1 VSAPLLLDELAAQRI
16 ELHVEDGRLR
26 FRAPPGALTPALKER
41 IAAHRE
47 ELLAI
52 LEKRERPETET
63 YEGAPAAAQERL
75 WFIDQLQGPN
85 HTYNIPLFL
94 RLRGQLDGEALHAAL
109 HDLVR
114 RHDSLRTAFVHD
126 GERLSARST
135 REVDVPWSVLDL
147 GNLSEAERAAALHER
162 AECIAGHHFKL
173 DHAPLFRA
181 ELVRIASEEHVLLLC
196 FHHIVTDGWSFGVIL
211 HDLAA
216 FYAARLKH
224 QPPALAPLAWRY
236 RDYIAWLDTLRRN
249 GAMDADLAFWHERLA
264 GAPATTTLPPDFSRP
279 SVQTFTGNNVL
290 FALDAPT
297 VAALRTTAKTLGA
310 TLNILGL
317 AAIAAL
323 IARRTGQRDLVIGL
337 PLANRARRELEP
349 IVGMFVNVV
358 PLRFQIEP
366 EQKLTELVAKIKQ
379 AVAEAVSHGNLPF
392 ERLLD
397 ALGVA
402 RDTGLN
408 PVYQIAYNFLPP
420 LDHHPSFAELEVDSP
435 SLLDGPGIAKND
447 CSIYLDEHR
456 DTIEGHIEYA
466 DKLYRPETAA
476 SWATELVSL
485 FQTLAGNPQEPV
497 GSVALPGLTGEPQ
510 PLPTQSPWELF
521 AARARS
527 APDAPAIEEDGVVTR
542 YAELQTQAE
551 NLAARLHEAGVRH
564 GSRVGLL
571 LPRGRWHIAAMLAS
585 LRQGAAFVPLDTTQ
599 PAARLATMLR
609 RAELSA
615 IVVHSGTTISE
626 GIAVPQVRAEM
637 SPAGK
642 LPPPATL
649 SAEDAAYL
657 IFTSGS
663 TGEPKGCLLPWRAL
677 NNLAHAV
684 IRARGMSPADRSSQL
699 ASPSFDASLFE
710 IWPALFS
717 GGTLCIVPDAL
728 RMDPPALRD
737 WLVARAITVH
747 FSPTPLAEE
756 LLALDWPAG
765 APLRVL
771 NTGGQTLRRRP
782 RAGVPFTLINNYG
795 PTETGISATWCIVP
809 PGEPESPA
817 PPIGAALPGLRLC
830 VLNEAGTQVP
840 VGGEGE
846 LYIGGTGVGLGY
858 FGDPDTTAKS
868 FLSLPG
874 RDGCWY
880 RSGDLVRLRADGSLD
895 YIGRRDGQI
904 KLRGFRIEVGEIEAA
919 LLRQPGVAQAAVRKE
934 GESLVAYFEP
944 ADGAR
949 PVSETLRRAL
959 GALLPAYMVPAH
971 CHVVAKLPRSTSGKI
986 DLRSIPESPTGTTAR
1001 NVPSTIQ
1008 APTSSVAAI
1017 SRAWAAVLG
1026 TSATP
1031 GIDDNFFDLG
1041 GHSLMLVRLKERIRA
1056 ETGAEIA
1063 VLELFQ
1069 NPTIRRQ
1076 AAFID
1081 KDTSPDTVS
1090 ATDTA
1095 QKPVPAI
1102 PDGAIAIVGMAG
1114 RFPEAESVGEFWR
1127 NLCAGRDCITLF
1139 TREELL
1145 AAGVPATL
1153 ADRPDYVP
1161 ANGVLKAI
1169 DRFDAEF
1176 FGIPARE
1183 AEVIDPQQRLLLEEA
1198 WHCFEDAGL
1207 DPARAGGR
1215 VGVYVGASL
1224 NGYLMENVL
1233 PRQDVL
1239 DGIGG
1244 WAVMLA
1250 NGTDFAATRL
1260 SYKLDLRGPGVSVN
1274 TACSTSL
1281 VAVHQAVTALQAGQ
1295 CELALAGGACVR
1307 SRQIDGYL
1315 YEDGGVLSRDGRTRT
1330 FDAAA
1335 SGMVGGNGVALVLLK
1350 PLAAALADG
1359 DPIHAVIRGI
1369 AANNDGADKIGFT
1382 APGVAGQTRVMQ
1394 DALARSGVPAE
1405 SVRYVEAHGT
1415 GTRLGDTIEVA
1426 ALAANYAP
1434 VGRRETPMYLGS
1446 VKSNVGHLDSAAG
1459 VTGLIKAAL
1468 ILREKTLVP
1477 SLHFETPNPEIRWP
1491 GDAFRVATATE
1502 PLAGAG
1508 GALRAA
1514 VSSLG
1519 IGGTNAH
1526 AILEEPPSRPVDDT
1540 PDEATP
1546 HLLLFSGRDARAL
1559 AANAATTGAWLA
1571 AHTSVKLRDAAHTLA
1586 FGRRD
1591 FAARGAICAWDRT
1604 DAAAR
1609 LAELPPPPEHA
1620 DSVAFL
1626 FTGMGTQKPGMARA
1640 LYERAPVFRA
1650 TIDECAALLEPVL
1663 KLDLRAL
1670 LLAAPGD
1677 ADAMAQLNQHRIG
1690 QPTVFA
1696 IEYAAARFWMELGLR
1711 PTVLIGHSLGEW
1723 VAACLAGVFTL
1734 ADALRL
1740 VCLRGGA
1747 MDAQAPGAMLAVN
1760 LTEPEVAARL
1770 PRSLDIATVN
1780 APDQIVVAGP
1790 ADAVEAL
1797 ALELEREGVRC
1808 KRLQVTLAAHSSLME
1823 PMLADFRAA
1832 VAAAPRR
1839 LPDAGVRVVSNVT
1852 GDFLAPER
1860 LADPDYWAEH
1870 LRRCV
1875 RFADGLATLWAQPKL
1890 ALLECGPSHTLC
1902 NLALRDGRRPE
1913 GRAVLATL
1921 DGEDDPRKEWQRT
1934 LETAGGLWAAQLPID
1949 LEKLFALAGPRGRRV
1964 SLPGYRFQRKSY
1976 WLDPVPTPTVT
1987 TAPVRRTIIDES
1999 ADDEQAATTASPA
2012 ERQVIAAMR
2021 ELLGPVRLAR
2031 TSDFFL
2037 SGGDSLLAVR
2047 LAARLSEAFGTPV
2060 SRAAVFAQ
2068 RTVGRL
2074 AELSPAGDA
2083 RVSAA
2088 EETPAPGCVVR
2099 LWEGDER
2106 LAPLVFVHAVGGGA
2120 FIYRDLLEALRP
2132 ACPVY
2137 GLQSP
2142 GLWSDDE
2149 SPVTGLT
2156 EQARLY
2162 CESLKQAGGRAPAL
2176 IGGTS
2181 YGGIVAYEMARFY
2194 REEGHAVPVA
2204 MFDSPG
2210 PGHMP
2215 ERIDGEIEILAY
2227 VAQGYGDIGYE
2238 GALAHLRPLDHER
2251 RMTWLLDLVRRGSMS
2266 GTSRRDLE
2274 RQLAVFQRN
2283 LANMWEWQP
2292 TPHAARIFYYK
2303 AAQHSTL
2310 LARTPE
2316 LAWIPLAGAGI
2327 EIVPGQGTHYTMTD
2341 APHVNVL
2348 ASHLTRRLSES
2359 PYL

>member
-1 VSAPLLLDELAAQRI
+1 MSAPLLLDELAAQRI

-26 FRAPPGALTPALKER
+26 FRAPPGALTPAHKER

-52 LEKRERPETET
+52 LSGRERPEPET

-94 RLRGQLDGEALHAAL
+94 RLRGRLEAETLRGAL
-109 HDLVR
+109 EDLVR
-114 RHDSLRTAFVHD
+114 RHDSLRTAFLHD
-126 GERLSARST
+126 GGRLSARST
-135 REVDVPWSVLDL
+135 REVTVPWEVIDL
-147 GNLSEAERAAALHER
+147 TSLAEDARTTELGKR
-162 AECIAGHHFKL
+162 AEQIATHHFDL
-173 DHAPLFRA
+173 SRAPLLRA
-181 ELVRIASEEHVLLLC
+181 ELVRLVPREHMLLLC

-211 HDLAA
+211 QDLSA

-236 RDYIAWLDTLRRN
+236 RDYVAWLDTLRQS
-249 GAMDADLAFWHERLA
+249 GAMDADLAFWRERLA
-264 GAPATTTLPPDFSRP
+264 GAPATTTLPPDFPRP
-279 SVQTFTGNNVL
+279 SVQTFTGNNVPL
-290 FALDAPT
+290 TLDAPT
-297 VAALRTTAKTLGA
+297 VASLRATAKALGA

-349 IVGMFVNVV
+349 LVGMFVNVV
-358 PLRFQIEP
+358 PLRLQVEP
-366 EQKLTELVAKIKQ
+366 QQKLTELVSKIKQ

-402 RDTGLN
+402 RDTGQN

-420 LDHHPSFAELEVDSP
+420 LDHRPAFAELEVDSP
-435 SLLDGPGIAKND
+435 SLLDGPGIAKSD
-447 CSIYLDEHR
+447 CTIYLDEHR

-476 SWATELVSL
+476 GWAAELVSL
-485 FQTLAGNPQEPV
+485 FQTLAKNPQEPV

-510 PLPTQSPWELF
+510 SLAEQSPWELF
-521 AARARS
+521 AARAQS
-527 APDAPAIEEDGVVTR
+527 APGAPAIEEDGNVTR
-542 YAELQTQAE
+542 YAELQSLAE
-551 NLAARLHEAGVRH
+551 NLAARLHAAGVRH
-564 GSRVGLL
+564 GTRVGLL
-571 LPRGRWHIAAMLAS
+571 LPRGRWHIAAILAS
-585 LRQGAAFVPLDTTQ
+585 LRQGAAFVPLDATQ
-599 PAARLATMLR
+599 PATRLATMIR
-609 RAELSA
+609 KAELSA
-615 IVVHSGTTISE
+615 IVVPPGAPIPE
-626 GIAVPQVRAEM
+626 GISVPQVHAG
-637 SPAGK
+637 SAPAGT
-642 LPPPATL
+642 LPPPAKL
-649 SAEDAAYL
+649 GAEDAAYL

-677 NNLAHAV
+677 NNLTHAA
-684 IRARGMSPADRSSQL
+684 IRARSMSPADRSSQI

-710 IWPALFS
+710 IWPALLS

-737 WLVARAITVH
+737 WLIARAITIH

-756 LLALDWPAG
+756 LLAFDWPSHT
-765 APLRVL
+765 PLRIL
-771 NTGGQTLRRRP
+771 NTGGQTLRRLP
-782 RAGVPFTLINNYG
+782 NATAPFTLVNNYG
-795 PTETGISATWCIVP
+795 PTETGIAATWYIVP
-809 PGEPESPA
+809 SGDAGSPA
-817 PPIGAALPGLRLC
+817 PPIGTALPGLRLC
-830 VLNEAGTQVP
+830 VLDETGNQVP

-858 FGDPDTTAKS
+858 FGDPLTTAS
-868 FLSLPG
+868 RFVSLPG

-895 YIGRRDGQI
+895 YVGRRDGQI

-934 GESLVAYFEP
+934 GEALVAYVEP
-944 ADGAR
+944 ANEAR
-949 PVSETLRRAL
+949 PVPETLRRTL
-959 GALLPAYMVPAH
+959 GDLLPAYMVPAH
-971 CHVVAKLPRSTSGKI
+971 CHVVSRLPRSTSGKI
-986 DLRSIPESPTGTTAR
+986 DLRSIPESSAGAAAH
-1001 NVPSTIQ
+1001 SALSSIQ
-1008 APTSSVAAI
+1008 EPTSSVTAI
-1017 SRAWAAVLG
+1017 ARAWAAVLG

-1056 ETGAEIA
+1056 ETGTEIA

-1081 KDTSPDTVS
+1081 KDTLPVAPATERPAVPS
-1090 ATDTA
+1090 AG
-1095 QKPVPAI
+1095 V
-1102 PDGAIAIVGMAG
+1102 PDGAIAIIGMAG
-1114 RFPEAESVGEFWR
+1114 RFPEAESVEEFWR

-1145 AAGVPATL
+1145 AAGVPPEL

-1161 ANGVLKAI
+1161 ANGVLKHI

-1183 AEVIDPQQRLLLEEA
+1183 AEVIDPQQRMLLEEA
-1198 WHCFEDAGL
+1198 WHCFEDAGI
-1207 DPARAGGR
+1207 DPAHAGGR

-1224 NGYLMENVL
+1224 NGYLIENVL

-1239 DGIGG
+1239 AGIGG
-1244 WAVMLA
+1244 WAALLA
-1250 NGTDFAATRL
+1250 NGTDFASTRI

-1434 VGRRETPMYLGS
+1434 GGRREVPLYLGS

-1508 GALRAA
+1508 GPLRAA

-1519 IGGTNAH
+1519 SGGTNAH
-1526 AILEEPPSRPVDDT
+1526 AIIEEPPSRPIDDT

-1571 AHTSVKLRDAAHTLA
+1571 AHPSVRLRDAAHTLA
-1586 FGRRD
+1586 FGRRA
-1591 FAARGAICAWDRT
+1591 FATRGAICAWDRA

-1609 LAELPPPPEHA
+1609 LAELPPPPERA
-1620 DSVAFL
+1620 ETVAFL

-1640 LYERAPVFRA
+1640 LYDHAPVFRA
-1650 TIDECAALLEPVL
+1650 VIDECATLLEPVL
-1663 KLDLRAL
+1663 KLDLRTL
-1670 LLAAPGD
+1670 LLAASGD
-1677 ADAMAQLNQHRIG
+1677 AGAMAQLDQHRIG
-1690 QPTVFA
+1690 QPAVFA
-1696 IEYAAARFWMELGLR
+1696 LEFAAARFWMDLRLR

-1734 ADALRL
+1734 TDALRL
-1740 VCLRGGA
+1740 VCLRGSA

-1760 LTEPEVAARL
+1760 LTEREVAERL

-1790 ADAVEAL
+1790 ADAVEAF
-1797 ALELEREGVRC
+1797 AVELERDGVRC

-1823 PMLADFRAA
+1823 PMLVDFRAA
-1832 VAAAPRR
+1832 VAAVPRR
-1839 LPDAGVRVVSNVT
+1839 LPDSGVRVVSNVT

-1860 LADPDYWAEH
+1860 LVDPDYWTEH

-1875 RFADGLATLWAQPKL
+1875 RFADGLATLWAQPGL

-1902 NLALRDGRRPE
+1902 NLALRDGRRPD

-1921 DGEDDPRKEWQRT
+1921 DGEGDPRKEWQRT

-1949 LEKLFALAGPRGRRV
+1949 LKKVFALASPCGRRV

-1976 WLDPVPTPTVT
+1976 WLDPVPTAT
-1987 TAPVRRTIIDES
+1987 TSAAPAVRTRVES
-1999 ADDEQAATTASPA
+1999 ATDEAPLPASASPA
-2012 ERQVIAAMR
+2012 ERQVIAAMQ
-2021 ELLGPVRLAR
+2021 ELLGPVRLTR

-2047 LAARLSEAFGTPV
+2047 LAARLSEIFGTPV
-2060 SRAAVFAQ
+2060 SRATVLAR
-2068 RTVGRL
+2068 RTVGQL
-2074 AELSPAGDA
+2074 AELNPVDGTGPT
-2083 RVSAA
+2083 AA
-2088 EETPAPGCVVR
+2088 PEVQTPGCVVR

-2142 GLWSDDE
+2142 GLWSDDDK
-2149 SPVTGLT
+2149 PVVGLT
-2156 EQARLY
+2156 EQARRY
-2162 CESLKQAGGRAPAL
+2162 CESLEQAGVRTPAL
-2176 IGGTS
+2176 VGGTS

-2194 REEGHAVPVA
+2194 REEGHVVPVA

-2215 ERIDGEIEILAY
+2215 ERIEGEVEILAY
-2227 VAQGYGDIGYE
+2227 VAQGYGGTTYE
-2238 GALAHLRPLDHER
+2238 MALAQLQPLDHEA
-2251 RMTWLLDLVRRGSMS
+2251 RMTWMLDLLRHGPMA
-2266 GTSRRDLE
+2266 GTTRRDLE
-2274 RQLAVFQRN
+2274 RQLTILQRN

-2303 AAQHSTL
+2303 AAQHSSL

-2316 LAWIPLAGAGI
+2316 LAWIPLAGGGI
-2327 EIVPGQGTHYTMTD
+2327 EIVPSQGTHYTMTD

-2348 ASHLTRRLSES
+2348 ASHLTRRLSET
-2359 PYL
+2359 PYP